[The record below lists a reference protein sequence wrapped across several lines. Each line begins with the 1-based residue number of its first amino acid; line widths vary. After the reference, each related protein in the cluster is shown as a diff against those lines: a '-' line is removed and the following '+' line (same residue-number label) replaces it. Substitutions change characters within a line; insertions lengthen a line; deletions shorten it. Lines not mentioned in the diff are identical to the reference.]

1 MSKLDYYIR
10 QTEMIAKRYYL
21 NSINGNSDIAF
32 NLVQSFII
40 EVMTNLELSELSQ
53 KVIKDTLKLRIDRIH
68 EERRQLHA

>member
-53 KVIKDTLKLRIDRIH
+53 KVTNDTLKLRIDRIH

>member
-53 KVIKDTLKLRIDRIH
+53 KVINDTLKLRIDRIH